1 MSIANLQNS
10 VNGYNDLQGQESG
23 FQTSGKLLD
32 TLGDRVHQAI
42 SLKDPQSGGQAAD
55 RVDPQEILKGISELS
70 MQHYQGPLAGMNLNN
85 VV

>member
-10 VNGYNDLQGQESG
+10 ISGHNDLQSQESG

-32 TLGDRVHQAI
+32 TLGERVHQAI
-42 SLKDPQSGGQAAD
+42 SLKDSQSGGQPEN
-55 RVDPQEILKGISELS
+55 RVNPQEILKGISELS